1 MPLAYFG
8 YVSYEL
14 NFVLSLIIFGSLSL
28 FISYK
33 FFRVDLRNILDDKR
47 GLIGIYAI
55 FSLFYVPML
64 IVYSFSDEF
73 YDWRDLVVYYIFP
86 IFFSIALFASW
97 YLHFQKK
104 NEPVRFIIYLS
115 AIFFLVECIYYRI
128 WGWDDFRTGNV
139 HSFYFLFVTII
150 ELTILGILIRG
161 VYLMTKSEKGLE
173 NKSTYQPNN
182 EISEK
187 EFLPTFLL
195 CFFFGG
201 LGIHRFY
208 VGKIGTGVLMIFTL
222 GGLGLWII
230 IDLIMIL
237 IGSFRDIN
245 GRIVKYN
252 SGSKSSSGEN
262 KIGVAAEIEQLANL
276 RDKGIIT
283 EEEFSKKK
291 EELLQ

>member
-1 MPLAYFG
+1 METLTFF
-8 YVSYEL
+8 L
-14 NFVLSLIIFGSLSL
+14 FRIIVISLSL
-28 FISYK
+28 FILSR
-33 FFRVDLRNILDDKR
+33 FFQVNLKNIINDKM
-47 GLIGIYAI
+47 GLIGFVAIYYLS
-55 FSLFYVPML
+55 FVPSSL
-64 IVYSFSDEF
+64 YSLLTLEL
-73 YDWRDLVVYYIFP
+73 YWRFAVVHYLLP
-86 IFFSIALFASW
+86 IIMDIGLFASW
-97 YLHFQKK
+97 YLHFEKK
-104 NEPVRFIIYLS
+104 NEPARFIIYLF
-115 AIFFLVECIYYRI
+115 ALYALVSVINSQISSLE
-128 WGWDDFRTGNV
+128 FVRTGAYPIV
-139 HSFYFLFVTII
+139 LYFIGTIFS
-150 ELTILGILIRG
+150 LTVLGILIRG
-161 VYLMTKSEKGLE
+161 VFLMTKSEKVLE

-208 VGKIGTGVLMIFTL
+208 VGKIGTGVLMILTL
-222 GGLGLWII
+222 GGIGLWII

-252 SGSKSSSGEN
+252 SGNKTPSGEN

-291 EELLQ
+291 EELL

>member
-1 MPLAYFG
+1 METFTYF
-8 YVSYEL
+8 L
-14 NFVLSLIIFGSLSL
+14 FRIIYISLSL
-28 FISYK
+28 LILSR
-33 FFRVDLRNILDDKR
+33 FFQVNLKNIINDKM
-47 GLIGIYAI
+47 GLIGFVAIYYL
-55 FSLFYVPML
+55 FSVPFGL
-64 IVYSFSDEF
+64 YYLLALEL
-73 YDWRDLVVYYIFP
+73 YWRDAVLHYLLPSI
-86 IFFSIALFASW
+86 INIALFASW
-97 YLHFQKK
+97 YFYFEKK
-104 NEPVRFIIYLS
+104 NEPARFIIYLFALYSLVS
-115 AIFFLVECIYYRI
+115 AINSQISSLELVRI
-128 WGWDDFRTGNV
+128 GAYPIG
-139 HSFYFLFVTII
+139 HYFIVTIFS
-150 ELTILGILIRG
+150 LTILGILIRG
-161 VYLMTKSEKGLE
+161 VVLMTKSEKVLE

-208 VGKIGTGVLMIFTL
+208 VGKIGTGVLMILTL
-222 GGLGLWII
+222 GGIGLWII

-252 SGSKSSSGEN
+252 SGNKTPSDVN

-283 EEEFSKKK
+283 EEEFNKKK
-291 EELLQ
+291 EELLS

>member
-1 MPLAYFG
+1 METLTYF
-8 YVSYEL
+8 L
-14 NFVLSLIIFGSLSL
+14 LRIIVISLSL
-28 FISYK
+28 FILSR
-33 FFRVDLRNILDDKR
+33 FFQVNLKNIINDKM
-47 GLIGIYAI
+47 GLIGFVAI
-55 FSLFYVPML
+55 FYLIGVPFSLYTL
-64 IVYSFSDEF
+64 LTLELY
-73 YDWRDLVVYYIFP
+73 WRDAVVYYLLPSI
-86 IFFSIALFASW
+86 IDIALFASW
-97 YLHFQKK
+97 YFYFEKK
-104 NEPVRFIIYLS
+104 NEPARFIIYLFALYVLFN
-115 AIFFLVECIYYRI
+115 AINSQISSLEFV
-128 WGWDDFRTGNV
+128 RTGAYPIGL
-139 HSFYFLFVTII
+139 YFMNTTIS
-150 ELTILGILIRG
+150 LTILGMLIRG
-161 VYLMTKSEKGLE
+161 VFLMTKSEKVLE

-208 VGKIGTGVLMIFTL
+208 VGKIGTGVLMILTL

-262 KIGVAAEIEQLANL
+262 KIGVAAEIEQLASL
-276 RDKGIIT
+276 KEKGILS
-283 EEEFSKKK
+283 EEEFSQKKK
-291 EELLQ
+291 ELLDL